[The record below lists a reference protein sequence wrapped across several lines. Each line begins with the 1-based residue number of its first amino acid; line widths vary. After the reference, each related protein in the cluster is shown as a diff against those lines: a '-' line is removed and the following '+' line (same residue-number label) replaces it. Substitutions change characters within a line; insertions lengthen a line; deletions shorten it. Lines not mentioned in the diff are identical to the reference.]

1 MKTTVIVHNNNW
13 ISKGTKPYMEIISD
27 KIESEEDLKK
37 FIESLQGIEVQT
49 MLKPRI
55 RRDYVKKINA

>member
-1 MKTTVIVHNNNW
+1 MKTTVIVLNKNW
-13 ISKGTKPYMEIISD
+13 ISKGDKAYMEIISD

-37 FIESLQGIEVQT
+37 FIESLQAIDVQS
-49 MLKPRI
+49 MLKTRT

>member
-13 ISKGTKPYMEIISD
+13 ISKGAKPYMEIISD

-37 FIESLQGIEVQT
+37 FIESLQSIEVQT